1 MKWRSLLQS
10 QYGFTLVEVILASA
24 LLVTILGAGI
34 NIFESTQTRGQKVTN
49 EALAA
54 QGAAVVLTEAVSV
67 VQGANSFVLNNATD
81 PNDQTKTIQTLTAL
95 FPDKNP
101 TLINCAYNLNN
112 GIKSNLVLTIQGKQ
126 PAVTGSLT
134 DFQMSMMGNNA
145 VQFTATV
152 TVKDKSVT
160 RSRTVR
166 AQVPEIP
173 HVSISVTNEYDK
185 SGELTGDLIVAGDNY
200 LKFNNVTIPNT
211 IVWLKWIDG
220 GNIKQVQVPA
230 DCLQQYYM
238 TINPPGQQISE
249 PTEDLEI
256 LDKSIKDDKG
266 KELNPL
272 RLIPSNTSCTLIL
285 KQTITSPASGSSVP
299 VVAAAQFIKGSNSG
313 GNGGSATA
321 WSMPHNTSSGDWLP
335 NNSFINYLFYLISD
349 YDNSGWPFYIQNSH
363 GYLLINPYLCYLEK
377 PWGSPTDYA
386 CIYSKQP
393 HTNSFDYS
401 SRLMFFDMG
410 SRWGGNGD
418 RTAGL
423 VFYAPNRLASS
434 GFLYFGVQQTDD
446 GRVYAVY
453 RDFRNPGSDYVKL
466 AQIGNSLASSYKLRV
481 VGNNGQLTFYVNDSQ
496 VGSES
501 VSGLDG
507 NSGYAGVWQNWP
519 RMLSVYTF

>member
-1 MKWRSLLQS
+1 MKWRSLLES
-10 QYGFTLVEVILASA
+10 KYGFTLVEVILASA

-34 NIFESTQTRGQKVTN
+34 NIFESTQTKGQKVTN

-54 QGAAVVLTEAVSV
+54 QGAAVILTEAVSA
-67 VQGANSFVLNNATD
+67 VQGANSFVLNTATD

-101 TLINCAYNLNN
+101 ALINCAYNLNN
-112 GIKSNLVLTIQGKQ
+112 GVKSNLFLTIQGRQ
-126 PAVTGSLT
+126 PVVTGSLT

-160 RSRTVR
+160 RSRSVR

-173 HVSISVTNEYDK
+173 HVSISVTSEYDD
-185 SGELTGDLIVAGDNY
+185 SGRFIGLIVTGDNY
-200 LKFNNVTIPNT
+200 LKFNDNT
-211 IVWLKWIDG
+211 KPSTSVWLKWVDN
-220 GNIKQVQVPA
+220 GNIKQMQVPPES
-230 DCLQQYYM
+230 LKQYY
-238 TINPPGQQISE
+238 INLPEQQPIR
-249 PTEDLEI
+249 TEDLKI
-256 LDKSIKDDKG
+256 LNESVKDNKG
-266 KELNPL
+266 NELNPL
-272 RLIPSNTSCTLIL
+272 LLLPQNTPCTLIL
-285 KQTITSPASGSSVP
+285 RQTITSPASGSPVP
-299 VVAAAQFIKGSNSG
+299 VVTAAQFIKGSNSG

-321 WSMPHNTSSGDWLP
+321 WSMPHNTRSGDWLP
-335 NNSFINYLFYLISD
+335 NNSWVNYLFYLVSD

-377 PWGSPTDYA
+377 PWGSSKDYA

-393 HTNSFDYS
+393 HTNTFDYS

-410 SRWGGNGD
+410 SWRGGNGD

-434 GFLYFGVQQTDD
+434 GFLYFGVQQTDE
-446 GRVYAVY
+446 GHVFAVY
-453 RDFRNPGSDYVKL
+453 RDFRNPGSEYIKL
-466 AQIGNSLASSYKLRV
+466 AQVGNSLASSYKLRV

-496 VGSES
+496 VGSEN